1 MRQSAV
7 ALVNVDS
14 MNSGLLRE
22 RLTQEVIRL
31 ERDLEQLQRND
42 RSVDRSLEQTY
53 REMIHS
59 RKELL
64 ATIPH

>member
-1 MRQSAV
+1 MRQPAV
-7 ALVNVDS
+7 ALVNVDT
-14 MNSGLLRE
+14 MNSSLLRD
-22 RLTQEVIRL
+22 RLLQEVTRL

-42 RSVDRSLEQTY
+42 HSVDRSMEQTY

>member
-7 ALVNVDS
+7 ALVNVDT
-14 MNSGLLRE
+14 MNSSLLRD
-22 RLTQEVIRL
+22 RLLQEVTRL

>member
-1 MRQSAV
+1 MRQPAV
-7 ALVNVDS
+7 ALVNVDT
-14 MNSGLLRE
+14 MNSSLLRD
-22 RLTQEVIRL
+22 RLLQEVTRL

-42 RSVDRSLEQTY
+42 RSVDRSMEQTY

>member
-1 MRQSAV
+1 MRQSTV
-7 ALVNVDS
+7 PLVNVDTI
-14 MNSGLLRE
+14 NSNLLRD
-22 RLTQEVIRL
+22 RLLQEVTRL